1 MKNSISNRRSIE
13 LISVEDSDFYTL
25 SDNFASTS
33 KKLNSN
39 LKLQNKINGARTD
52 ANEGM
57 FKFPDSL

>member
-25 SDNFASTS
+25 SDNVASTS

-39 LKLQNKINGARTD
+39 LKLQNKINGAKTE
-52 ANEGM
+52 ANEGK
-57 FKFPDSL
+57 FKLPDSL